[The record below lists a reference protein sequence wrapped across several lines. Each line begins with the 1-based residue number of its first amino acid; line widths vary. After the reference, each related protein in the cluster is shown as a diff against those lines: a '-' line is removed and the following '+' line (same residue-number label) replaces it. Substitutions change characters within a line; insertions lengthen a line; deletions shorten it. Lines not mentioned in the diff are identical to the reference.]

1 MSTAQNLEPVS
12 SESPTLTY
20 EQAYSQLEKI
30 VSQLESGDVSLDD
43 SVKLFVQGT
52 ELAKLCTDRLNA
64 IEHQI
69 SQLIVAADGT
79 VEETPF
85 GVSDV

>member
-1 MSTAQNLEPVS
+1 MSTEHIIDPQSTETPAMS
-12 SESPTLTY
+12 Y

-79 VEETPF
+79 VQESSF